1 MKDLQVFNFEDNHTR
16 IALVD
21 GEPWIVAKDV
31 AEALGYSESSITN
44 MGQMLNAVPDD
55 WKGRKRITTPGGEQ
69 RKGSPGAPVLH
80 LLLG

>member
-1 MKDLQVFNFEDNHTR
+1 MNDLQVFDFEQKSVR
-16 IALVD
+16 VIMKE